1 MNLVFK
7 IFSFY
12 IFFFITLEIY
22 FIILKFLYYNIKTK
36 FKFFLLKKLKKKK
49 KIIKKQL
56 NKINNDS
63 LYT

>member
-36 FKFFLLKKLKKKK
+36 FKFFPIKKIKHKK

>member
-36 FKFFLLKKLKKKK
+36 FKFFPIKKIKHKKKNNK
-49 KIIKKQL
+49 KTIK
-56 NKINNDS
+56 
-63 LYT
+63 